1 MEPKK
6 SSSPEEDK
14 IDSMRLRS
22 KLYVHI
28 RCRSI
33 VCVRERERKRG
44 ELCLADFLSLF
55 RTRFTEIS
63 YRFKAM
69 LLLTTM
75 RSEQSIQ

>member
-1 MEPKK
+1 MELKK

-33 VCVRERERKRG
+33 VCVRERKRG
-44 ELCLADFLSLF
+44 ELCLADFLSLL

-69 LLLTTM
+69 PLLTTM

>member
-33 VCVRERERKRG
+33 VCVRERG

-69 LLLTTM
+69 PLLTTM

>member
-22 KLYVHI
+22 KLYVDI
-28 RCRSI
+28 RSRSI
-33 VCVRERERKRG
+33 VRQRERG
-44 ELCLADFLSLF
+44 ELCLADSLSLF

-69 LLLTTM
+69 PLLTTM